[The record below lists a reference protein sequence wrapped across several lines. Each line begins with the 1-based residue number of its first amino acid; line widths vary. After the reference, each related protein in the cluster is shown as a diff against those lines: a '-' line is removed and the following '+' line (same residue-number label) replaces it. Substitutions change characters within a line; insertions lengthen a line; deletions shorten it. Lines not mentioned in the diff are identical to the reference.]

1 MKPILLSAGYG
12 TRLGS
17 LTKNLPKC
25 LFEIKNK
32 PIIQIWI
39 EKLYDVGVRDI
50 LINTHYLH
58 NQVKIFIETL
68 EYKNLKIN
76 IVFEKVL
83 LGTAGT
89 LYKNK
94 NFINGDECFLVHVD
108 NYTKEDLHIFIK
120 SHMKRKNFCL
130 MSLMAHFTNQPSQC
144 GILTVNDDNVV
155 IEYEE
160 KPIKPKTNLANS
172 AIYILSK
179 NFISETNNLIYSKDF
194 STQVIP
200 NLLGKI
206 NCFVSSQTNIDI
218 GTQENFLRAKL
229 L

>member
-1 MKPILLSAGYG
+1 
-12 TRLGS
+12 
-17 LTKNLPKC
+17 
-25 LFEIKNK
+25 
-32 PIIQIWI
+32 
-39 EKLYDVGVRDI
+39 
-50 LINTHYLH
+50 
-58 NQVKIFIETL
+58 
-68 EYKNLKIN
+68 
-76 IVFEKVL
+76 
-83 LGTAGT
+83 
-89 LYKNK
+89 
-94 NFINGDECFLVHVD
+94 
-108 NYTKEDLHIFIK
+108 
-120 SHMKRKNFCL
+120 
-130 MSLMAHFTNQPSQC
+130 MAHFTNQPSQC